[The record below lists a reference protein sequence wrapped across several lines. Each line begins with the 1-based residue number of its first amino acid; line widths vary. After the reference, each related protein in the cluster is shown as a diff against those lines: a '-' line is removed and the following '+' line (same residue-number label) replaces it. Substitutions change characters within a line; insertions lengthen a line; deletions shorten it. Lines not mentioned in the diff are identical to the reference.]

1 MIIDFRIKKPTLEP
15 LIVNNEQVAQTT
27 SYKYL
32 GVTIDNKL
40 NWHSHTSLIHK
51 KAHKRLFFLRK
62 LKSFG
67 IDNKLIELFYHATIE
82 SIIVFCITSWGG
94 NIRICDQTKFDRLIK
109 KAGKIFKSNP
119 PPFEILHRTIS
130 LKKIQT
136 ICSDPKHPLAPQI
149 RLSSRRNRPL
159 FLRTNTERY
168 RSSFLP
174 SAIKLL

>member
-1 MIIDFRIKKPTLEP
+1 MWEPWIFTWKKRIKKPTLEP

-27 SYKYL
+27 TYKYL

-94 NIRICDQTKFDRLIK
+94 NIRIRDQTNFDRLIK
-109 KAGKIFKSNP
+109 KQGEFSKATPHHLRFYIKPSQSKENSNHLFWSKTSSLTSNTFIFQKEQTSLLKNQHWKI
-119 PPFEILHRTIS
+119 
-130 LKKIQT
+130 
-136 ICSDPKHPLAPQI
+136 
-149 RLSSRRNRPL
+149 
-159 FLRTNTERY
+159 
-168 RSSFLP
+168 
-174 SAIKLL
+174 